1 MDEPRARSASRLAD
15 LPAGVELGEYYSRQ
29 VEARPFILHPGSR
42 WLAAWSLLQIVP
54 TVYNIFTVP
63 FRMAM
68 FPCGA
73 QPAAAPCAS
82 ADILPHAGFVVC
94 DIVFDALC
102 LLHIGVTAITGYRNA
117 QGQLQ
122 LRWDA
127 IVKRYARGWLLV
139 DLACSLPLQLLL
151 PWPSG
156 WLPSLRLPR
165 LVLAVHLPSRFRAAF
180 KGTVPT
186 WMRVPVQLLRLLF
199 AVLLPAHCFGC
210 VWFALGHVSGFGANP
225 WVPSRR
231 LSEAPLLERYLT
243 ALWWGI
249 GTLLGYYDGGEVPS
263 ELVEYFFSVLVF
275 TSGLFIN
282 S

>member
-102 LLHIGVTAITGYRNA
+102 LGILIRPTI
-117 QGQLQ
+117 
-122 LRWDA
+122 
-127 IVKRYARGWLLV
+127 
-139 DLACSLPLQLLL
+139 
-151 PWPSG
+151 
-156 WLPSLRLPR
+156 LPSSPLE
-165 LVLAVHLPSRFRAAF
+165 VN
-180 KGTVPT
+180 
-186 WMRVPVQLLRLLF
+186 
-199 AVLLPAHCFGC
+199 
-210 VWFALGHVSGFGANP
+210 VSN
-225 WVPSRR
+225 
-231 LSEAPLLERYLT
+231 L
-243 ALWWGI
+243 
-249 GTLLGYYDGGEVPS
+249 
-263 ELVEYFFSVLVF
+263 
-275 TSGLFIN
+275 
-282 S
+282 

>member
-29 VEARPFILHPGSR
+29 VEARPFILH
-42 WLAAWSLLQIVP
+42 LAAVAGG
-54 TVYNIFTVP
+54 VV
-63 FRMAM
+63 
-68 FPCGA
+68 
-73 QPAAAPCAS
+73 AAADRADGVQHLHGAVPEWRCSRAARS
-82 ADILPHAGFVVC
+82 PPPRRARPDILPHAGFVVC

-122 LRWDA
+122 LRWTRSSSGTPRLA
-127 IVKRYARGWLLV
+127 ARRPRV
-139 DLACSLPLQLLL
+139 LAAAPAAAAVAERLAVAPAAAARARR
-151 PWPSG
+151 PPAVA
-156 WLPSLRLPR
+156 LPR
-165 LVLAVHLPSRFRAAF
+165 RVQGDGADVDARAGPA
-180 KGTVPT
+180 P
-186 WMRVPVQLLRLLF
+186 PPPLF

-263 ELVEYFFSVLVF
+263 ELVEYFFRARLHV
-275 TSGLFIN
+275 GLFIN